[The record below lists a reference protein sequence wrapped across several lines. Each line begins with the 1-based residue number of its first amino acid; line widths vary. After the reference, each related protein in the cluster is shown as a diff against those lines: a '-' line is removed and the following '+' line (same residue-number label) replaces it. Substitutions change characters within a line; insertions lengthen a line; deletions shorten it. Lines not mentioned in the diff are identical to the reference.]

1 MGVLLGLLTA
11 ISWGSADFLARFATR
26 RIGTLRATLYM
37 QILGFALLSAAL
49 PFLGGWG
56 HLADGSG
63 LRPWLWG
70 LFAGVLNTLA
80 TLAIYRSFEL
90 GKMAA
95 VAPLSASYPAITVL
109 LSLSTGERL
118 TLPRVV
124 GIIFVLAGAIVVARE
139 DASSKNGGEPAS
151 ADSLAR
157 EKAGL
162 RWALVAAVAMGFMFW
177 LVGTRFVPIIGAL
190 PAVWIIRL
198 VSALATLIAILFS
211 RQSVALPAGDARA
224 LVAGMAVLD
233 TAAYCFNN
241 RGMTLE
247 QVSVVSVLGS
257 LYGAVTVAYAAIFL
271 RERITRLQ
279 WLGIAAIFAGIFLIS
294 RQ

>member
-37 QILGFALLSAAL
+37 QILGLVLLSAVL

-63 LRPWLWG
+63 LRPWGWG
-70 LFAGVLNTLA
+70 LFAGVLNTLS

-109 LSLSTGERL
+109 LSLSTGEPL
-118 TLPRVV
+118 MLPRAI
-124 GIIFVLAGAIVVARE
+124 GIVFVLAGAIVVARE
-139 DASSKNGGEPAS
+139 DASSKNAAEPAS
-151 ADSLAR
+151 AERLAR

-162 RWALVAAVAMGFMFW
+162 RWALVAALAMGFMFW

-198 VSALATLIAILFS
+198 VSALATLAAILFS
-211 RQSVALPAGDARA
+211 RQSVAPPAGDARS

-247 QVSVVSVLGS
+247 QVSIVSVLGS
-257 LYGAVTVAYAAIFL
+257 LYGAVTVAYAAVFL
-271 RERITRLQ
+271 RERITRPQ
-279 WLGIAAIFAGIFLIS
+279 WLGIASIFAGIILIS